1 MRWNDEV
8 DQGSVIYIGHHLR
21 KEDRQEVYLSDRVG
35 PREAVLR
42 SWQDCDFCRLIE
54 TDDGVPAGLTG
65 VTENKIWM
73 LGTPELTATKKG
85 CLQLVREGRVWVDHC
100 LKEVGGPLWNDVY
113 AKNTQSIAWLK
124 ALHFQVGQPRP
135 LGESGALFCIFW
147 RTP

>member
-1 MRWNDEV
+1 MRWNNEV

-124 ALHFQVGQPRP
+124 ALHFQVGRPRP
-135 LGESGALFCIFW
+135 IGESSALFCRFW
-147 RTP
+147 RTA